1 MNRMTWIR
9 IKSGMRIVLPFGL
22 IILFIAGCAPSHKE
36 VMARDQMER
45 AKKAYAEA
53 KANPNVEAYAPV
65 ELQEAGKA
73 LHEAEKAEK
82 AHQTDD
88 MLQLGYL
95 AERKTQFA
103 VTTTEG
109 KVAERDI
116 DKLNVE
122 KSRMIAMRQTL
133 EAERARGETER
144 SKMEAGKATLEAER
158 SKMEAGKATQEA
170 ENARREAE
178 RAKIETDRLKME
190 AGKAQTEAE
199 QARAAAAVE
208 AAQAAQAKLEAE
220 QARLA
225 AQAETEKA
233 AKAKADADQ
242 LMKELS
248 ELKAQQTER
257 GIVLTIGDVLFATG
271 KANLSPAA
279 NKSVAKLAEFLKK
292 YPTRNVLIEGHT
304 DSVGSDDFN
313 LALSQQRANS
323 VKARLV
329 ADAVDPARIT
339 TVGYGKK
346 YPVASNDTKAGKAQ
360 NRRVDLIILN
370 EGVKAE
376 TQMRQ

>member
-9 IKSGMRIVLPFGL
+9 IKSGMGIVLPFGL
-22 IILFIAGCAPSHKE
+22 IILFIAGCGPSHKE
-36 VMARDQMER
+36 MMARDQMER

-53 KANPNVEAYAPV
+53 KANPNVDAYAPV

-73 LHEAEKAEK
+73 LQEAEKAEK
-82 AHQTDD
+82 AGETDD

-122 KSRMIAMRQTL
+122 KSRMISMKQTL
-133 EAERARGETER
+133 EAERARAETER
-144 SKMEAGKATLEAER
+144 SKMEAGKATREAEI
-158 SKMEAGKATQEA
+158 AQ
-170 ENARREAE
+170 REAE
-178 RAKIETDRLKME
+178 RARAETERLKIE
-190 AGKAQTEAE
+190 AGKALTEAE
-199 QARAAAAVE
+199 KARAAAAVE

-225 AQAETEKA
+225 AQAEAEKA

-271 KANLSPAA
+271 KANLSPNA
-279 NKSVAKLAEFLKK
+279 NRSVAKLAEFLKK

-329 ADAVDPARIT
+329 ADAVDAARIT
-339 TVGYGKK
+339 TVGYGEK

-360 NRRVDLIILN
+360 NRRVEVIILN

-376 TQMRQ
+376 TQMRK

>member
-1 MNRMTWIR
+1 M
-9 IKSGMRIVLPFGL
+9 GIVLPFGL
-22 IILFIAGCAPSHKE
+22 IILFIAGCGPSQKE
-36 VMARDQMER
+36 MMARDQMER

-53 KANPNVEAYAPV
+53 KANPNVEAYAPLQ
-65 ELQEAGKA
+65 LQEAGKA
-73 LHEAEKAEK
+73 LQEAEKAEK
-82 AHQTDD
+82 AEETDD

-122 KSRMIAMRQTL
+122 KSRMMAMKQTL

-144 SKMEAGKATLEAER
+144 SKMEAGKATLAAEI
-158 SKMEAGKATQEA
+158 AQ
-170 ENARREAE
+170 REAE
-178 RAKIETDRLKME
+178 RAKIETERLKVE
-190 AGKAQTEAE
+190 AGKALTEAE

-220 QARLA
+220 QARFA
-225 AQAETEKA
+225 AQAEAEKA
-233 AKAKADADQ
+233 ARAKADAEQ

-271 KANLSPAA
+271 KANLSPNA

-313 LALSQQRANS
+313 LVLSLQRANS

-329 ADAVDPARIT
+329 ADSVDTARIT
-339 TVGYGKK
+339 TVGYGEK
-346 YPVASNDTKAGKAQ
+346 YPVASNDTKAGKTQ

>member
-9 IKSGMRIVLPFGL
+9 RKSGMGIVLPFGL
-22 IILFIAGCAPSHKE
+22 IILFIAGCGPSQKE
-36 VMARDQMER
+36 IMARDQMER

-65 ELQEAGKA
+65 QLQEAGKA
-73 LHEAEKAEK
+73 LQEAEKAEK
-82 AHQTDD
+82 AEETDD
-88 MLQLGYL
+88 MLQLGYI

-109 KVAERDI
+109 KVAERNI

-122 KSRMIAMRQTL
+122 KSRMIAMKQTL

-144 SKMEAGKATLEAER
+144 SKMEAGKATREAEI
-158 SKMEAGKATQEA
+158 AL
-170 ENARREAE
+170 REAE
-178 RAKIETDRLKME
+178 RARIETERLKME
-190 AGKAQTEAE
+190 AGKALTEAE

-225 AQAETEKA
+225 AQAEAEKA
-233 AKAKADADQ
+233 ARAKADADQ

-271 KANLSPAA
+271 KANLSPDA

-329 ADAVDPARIT
+329 ADAVDAARIT
-339 TVGYGKK
+339 TVGYGEK

>member
-1 MNRMTWIR
+1 
-9 IKSGMRIVLPFGL
+9 
-22 IILFIAGCAPSHKE
+22 
-36 VMARDQMER
+36 
-45 AKKAYAEA
+45 
-53 KANPNVEAYAPV
+53 
-65 ELQEAGKA
+65 
-73 LHEAEKAEK
+73 
-82 AHQTDD
+82 

-122 KSRMIAMRQTL
+122 KSRMIAMKQTL
-133 EAERARGETER
+133 DAERARGETER
-144 SKMEAGKATLEAER
+144 SKMEAGRATL
-158 SKMEAGKATQEA
+158 EA

-178 RAKIETDRLKME
+178 RARIETERLRTE
-190 AGKAQTEAE
+190 AGKALTEAE

-220 QARLA
+220 QSRLA
-225 AQAETEKA
+225 AQAEAEKA
-233 AKAKADADQ
+233 AQAKADADQ
-242 LMKELS
+242 LMQELS

-271 KANLSPAA
+271 KSNLSPAA
-279 NKSVAKLAEFLKK
+279 NKSVAKLAEFLRK
-292 YPTRNVLIEGHT
+292 YSTRNVLIEGHT

-323 VKARLV
+323 VKSRLV

-339 TVGYGKK
+339 TVGYGEK
-346 YPVASNDTKAGKAQ
+346 YPVASNDTTSGKAQ

>member
-9 IKSGMRIVLPFGL
+9 TKSGMRIILPFGL
-22 IILFIAGCAPSHKE
+22 MILFIVGCGPSQKE
-36 VMARDQMER
+36 MMARDQMGR

-53 KANPNVEAYAPV
+53 KANPNVQAYAPV

-73 LHEAEKAEK
+73 LQEAERAEK
-82 AHQTDD
+82 AHETDD

-122 KSRMIAMRQTL
+122 KARTIAMKQTL
-133 EAERARGETER
+133 DAERARGETER
-144 SKMEAGKATLEAER
+144 SKMAAGQAAKEAEIAQR
-158 SKMEAGKATQEA
+158 EVERARIETERLTMEAKKA
-170 ENARREAE
+170 
-178 RAKIETDRLKME
+178 L
-190 AGKAQTEAE
+190 TEAE

-225 AQAETEKA
+225 AQAEAEKA

-271 KANLSPAA
+271 KANLSPNA

-304 DSVGSDDFN
+304 DSVGSDEFN

-323 VKARLV
+323 VKAKLV

-370 EGVKAE
+370 DGVKAE